1 VTSPTL
7 PQRFDPRAFSLQ
19 RIDSAW
25 WHWTVNTVAGSPA
38 LDRRT
43 RLRLLR
49 LGGIDVRN
57 AIVEGGCFFFSSDMT
72 IGDHSMINHG
82 CHFDTRAHIELGE
95 AVGIASEV
103 MLCTSTHDLGP
114 SEKRW
119 GAYKTAPIT
128 VGRGTWLGIRAVV
141 LPGVTIGEGVMV
153 AAGAVV
159 IGDLEP
165 NGVYAGIPAKRIRD
179 LPVGD

>member
-1 VTSPTL
+1 MQSPSL
-7 PQRFDPRAFSLQ
+7 RQRLDPRSFSLG

-25 WHWTVNTVAGSPA
+25 WHWLVNVVAASPA

-49 LGGIDVRN
+49 RGGIEVRN
-57 AIVEGGCFFFSSDMT
+57 AIVEGGCFFFGSDIA
-72 IGDHSMINHG
+72 IGDHSMINHRAY
-82 CHFDTRAHIELGE
+82 FDTRAHIELGSG
-95 AVGIASEV
+95 VGIATDV

-114 SEKRW
+114 EHKRW

-128 VGRGTWLGIRAVV
+128 IGAGAWIGVRAVV
-141 LPGVTIGEGVMV
+141 LPGVTIGEGAIV

-159 IGDLEP
+159 TADVEP
-165 NGVYAGIPAKRIRD
+165 NAVYGGVPAKRIRSLD
-179 LPVGD
+179 

>member
-1 VTSPTL
+1 M
-7 PQRFDPRAFSLQ
+7 A
-19 RIDSAW
+19 
-25 WHWTVNTVAGSPA
+25 
-38 LDRRT
+38 
-43 RLRLLR
+43 
-49 LGGIDVRN
+49 
-57 AIVEGGCFFFSSDMT
+57 

-179 LPVGD
+179 LPVED

>member
-1 VTSPTL
+1 VESPSL
-7 PQRFDPRAFSLQ
+7 SQRLDPRAFALG
-19 RIDSAW
+19 RVDSAW
-25 WHWTVNTVAGSPA
+25 WHWLVNGVAASAA

-43 RLRLLR
+43 RVRLLR

-57 AIVEGGCFFFSSDMT
+57 AIVEGGCFFFGSDLA

-114 SEKRW
+114 SQKRW

-128 VGRGTWLGIRAVV
+128 VGPGTWLGIRAVV

-179 LPVGD
+179 L

>member
-1 VTSPTL
+1 MSSPSLTRRL
-7 PQRFDPRAFSLQ
+7 DPRAFSLQ

-25 WHWTVNTVAGSPA
+25 WHWVVNTVAGSPA

-49 LGGIDVRN
+49 LGGIDVQN

-114 SEKRW
+114 SSKRW
-119 GAYKTAPIT
+119 GAYRTAPIT
-128 VGRGTWLGIRAVV
+128 VGPGTWLGIRTII

-159 IGDLEP
+159 IGDLES

-179 LPVGD
+179 L